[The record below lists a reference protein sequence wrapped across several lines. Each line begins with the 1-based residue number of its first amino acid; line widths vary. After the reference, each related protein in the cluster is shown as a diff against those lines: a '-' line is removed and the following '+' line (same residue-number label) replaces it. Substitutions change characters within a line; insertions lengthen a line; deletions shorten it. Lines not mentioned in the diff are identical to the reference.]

1 MDLSKLIH
9 GFLWSALWNCR
20 NSFMDFFTLLHR
32 LVKDFLCFSR
42 ILPNKTKLKFDQF
55 VYMILS
61 ILRERYQ
68 FLVWPHFGETIY
80 YCGSSRT
87 TDRNQLAWSSLPPIS
102 AQPSTPHMRN
112 IVHCIVQKL
121 QCVKK
126 MMLHECEIS
135 YVQYSANCIFWLKVL
150 FGNAMCVE
158 KCKTF
163 QYNMLLKYK

>member
-1 MDLSKLIH
+1 MCHCSSPLPSPLLLQSHKSIFSGDALKHILIISIIRPQPAWRRVDRRALLELRWVHLWVFSMDPSCYMDLSKLIH

-68 FLVWPHFGETIY
+68 FLV
-80 YCGSSRT
+80 
-87 TDRNQLAWSSLPPIS
+87 
-102 AQPSTPHMRN
+102 
-112 IVHCIVQKL
+112 
-121 QCVKK
+121 
-126 MMLHECEIS
+126 
-135 YVQYSANCIFWLKVL
+135 
-150 FGNAMCVE
+150 
-158 KCKTF
+158 
-163 QYNMLLKYK
+163 

>member
-112 IVHCIVQKL
+112 IVHCIVQIL

-126 MMLHECEIS
+126 NDVTWVRDIIRAI
-135 YVQYSANCIFWLKVL
+135 Q
-150 FGNAMCVE
+150 
-158 KCKTF
+158 CKLYF
-163 QYNMLLKYK
+163 LIKSVIWQCNVCK